1 MIINIRG
8 TNGSG
13 KTTLARQLIG
23 KHAEPIDL
31 VQYTSPTKREP
42 ERQRFVEGWGDAG
55 ANSFLAIGSYKQGCG
70 GMDTIPSFALQQEA
84 VSAALYWEKGGKLL
98 PGSCPEHIVCEGV
111 LASTVAGSWL
121 DFFVKVQSTW
131 KGVDS
136 DRYRV
141 LVAYLD
147 TPLELCLERITARQ
161 IAAKGEA
168 REIKVDQVRDKIKA
182 ITATRARFDAAGI
195 RTVTLRHE
203 HAEAD
208 LMEAIRG

>member
-23 KHAEPIDL
+23 PDAQPVDL
-31 VQYTSPTKREP
+31 VQYPSPTKREP
-42 ERQRFVEGWGDAG
+42 ERQRFVEGWGDT
-55 ANSFLAIGSYKQGCG
+55 SFLAIGSYKQGCG
-70 GMDTIPSFALQQEA
+70 GMDTIPSFELQQQA
-84 VSAALYWEKGGKLL
+84 VMTAARWEKNGRPITG
-98 PGSCPEHIVCEGV
+98 PSPEHIVCEGV

-121 DFFVKVQSTW
+121 EFFRHFPV
-131 KGVDS
+131 GGHM
-136 DRYRV
+136 V
-141 LVAYLD
+141 LIAYLD

-161 IAAKGEA
+161 VAAKGEA
-168 REIKVDQVRDKIKA
+168 REIKVDQVRDKVRA

-195 RTVTLRHE
+195 RTITLRHE

>member
-23 KHAEPIDL
+23 PDAQPIDL

-42 ERQRFVEGWGDAG
+42 ERQRFVEGWGSAAPG
-55 ANSFLAIGSYKQGCG
+55 GFLAVGSYKQGCG
-70 GMDTIPSFALQQEA
+70 GMDTTPSFELQQQA
-84 VSAALYWEKGGKLL
+84 VLTAACWEKNGK
-98 PGSCPEHIVCEGV
+98 PITGPSPEHIVCEGV

-121 DFFVKVQSTW
+121 EFFRHFPAGGHDVII
-131 KGVDS
+131 
-136 DRYRV
+136 
-141 LVAYLD
+141 AYLD

-208 LMEAIRG
+208 LMEAIR